1 MVTKIILPVI
11 DTERGKFEYNGRE
24 LTAQEYGNMEYEH
37 FRKTNSQ
44 VSRFVDNIRH
54 GISNVNPYGN
64 RLRDVDYTQHP
75 DIFYN
80 DEEVQAVIMDSSKK
94 EIDESFLLSH
104 AEKGDM
110 FLLVI
115 DINPNTATGDGES
128 ELRFWVDDS
137 NKVVND
143 RWLSDEVKLKSLPG
157 RDYGVVCGDKIVTIT
172 NCKMV
177 QSYATKNHPFYF
189 AIIVEKAIL

>member
-24 LTAQEYGNMEYEH
+24 LSAEEYGNMEYDK
-37 FRKTNSQ
+37 FVRTNGQ
-44 VSRFVDNIRH
+44 VSRFVDNMRH
-54 GISNVNPYGN
+54 GVSNFAQNIN
-64 RLRDVDYTQHP
+64 RFRKAEYVEHP

-80 DEEVQAVIMDSSKK
+80 DEEVQAVIMDGSKK
-94 EIDESFLLSH
+94 EIDEQYLLNH

-110 FLLVI
+110 FLLIV

-137 NKVVND
+137 SKVIND
-143 RWLSDEVKLKSLPG
+143 RWLSDEVKLKTLPG
-157 RDYGVVCGDKIVTIT
+157 RDYGVVCGDKVVTIT
-172 NCKMV
+172 NCKIV
-177 QSYATKNHPFYF
+177 QTYKIKNHPFYF
-189 AIIVEKAIL
+189 AMIVEKAIL